1 MEFENML
8 PAERVRRMLFN
19 LVIECIPFT
28 EDEISF
34 VKDCILD

>member
-19 LVIECIPFT
+19 LVIECIPFN
-28 EDEISF
+28 EEEI
-34 VKDCILD
+34 